1 MISTDEFLKA
11 LRVPLHGRHLDS
23 EQSEIVAYPPD
34 RPLIVVAGP
43 GTGKTTAITA
53 RALKMVFVDKYDPA
67 SIMLTTFTKRAAAE
81 LRSRVLGWG
90 YIIRNELTGLTN
102 DNQDLEY
109 LNSLDI
115 NRFITGTLDSL
126 AEEILGKYRRPDI
139 PPPVVLD
146 QFVADGILLT
156 SGLFDNGLFR
166 NEDLTAFAE
175 GHGYTRSRQTNSV
188 NVRDLTRLSRI
199 YCDRF
204 RHDVIDVSA
213 FTACGPG
220 QVAVVRVANQYLSGL
235 QIRGPNVMDFAE
247 LEHYFLERLRQGE
260 LSQFTSQL
268 KAIFVDEFQ
277 DTNVLQESIYYNI
290 ARCINGCI
298 TVVGDDDQSLY
309 RFRGGTVELFR
320 DASPRMQTALGITNE
335 PDIRYLTTNYRAP
348 HLPVVFTQDFAEC
361 DADYQPSRV
370 TGKPRVQSDES
381 VGDGL
386 PVLGIFRDNIH
397 DLARSV
403 ARLIRDLFNGSG
415 IDISWNGESVHIET
429 GADAQPGDCAF
440 LAHSV
445 REYTREFMGQPG
457 SPRFPLLLRQAL
469 LELDTPIS
477 SFNPRG
483 QLLSTVPE
491 IAQLCGLMLECIDPH
506 SITTDSISNLPPEA
520 RRVFR
525 EWRSAATDI
534 IHRNPEPNHPTTLE
548 DFVRSWQIQRSQVT
562 GIQWPSELPL
572 IDLCYHLLTWI
583 PSLQDDPERQI
594 HLEVV
599 ARAITETSMLSSNSY
614 RSRIVFSDIQHK
626 QRSVTQAIRNIFSAI
641 ALGDIEINED
651 ILETFPRTAINFLT
665 IHQSKGLEF
674 PIVIVDVGA
683 HFRTNHRLQRVFRF
697 PDVISETYLVE
708 DNTIPFG
715 GLSTASFAGW
725 RDRAFDDLIR
735 LYYVA
740 YSRAQSLLV
749 LAGLTSV
756 LPTGR
761 IPHIAMGW
769 TRTGTSTWQNNCPF
783 LRV

>member
-1 MISTDEFLKA
+1 MISVDEFLEA
-11 LRVPLHGRHLDS
+11 LRVPLHGRRLDS
-23 EQSEIVAYPPD
+23 EQRMVVNYSPD
-34 RPLIVVAGP
+34 KPLIVVAGP
-43 GTGKTTAITA
+43 GTGKTTAIIA
-53 RALKMVFVDKYDPA
+53 RALKMVFVDRYDPA
-67 SIMLTTFTKRAAAE
+67 SVMLTTFTKRAAAE
-81 LRSRVLGWG
+81 LRSRILGWG
-90 YIIRNELTGLTN
+90 YAIRNALIGIITGE
-102 DNQDLEY
+102 DDLEY
-109 LNSLDI
+109 LRSLDI

-126 AEEILGKYRRPDI
+126 AEEILGQYRRPDI

-146 QFVADGILLT
+146 QFVADGVLLT
-156 SGLFDNGLFR
+156 DGLFDNGLFR
-166 NEDLTAFAE
+166 DEDLTAFAE
-175 GHGYTRSRQTNSV
+175 NHGYTRSRTTNLVSV
-188 NVRDLTRLSRI
+188 RNLIRLSRI

-204 RHDVIDVSA
+204 RHDAIDVSA
-213 FTACGPG
+213 FAARGSEN
-220 QVAVVRVANQYLSGL
+220 AAMVRTANQYLAGL
-235 QIRGPNVMDFAE
+235 QGRGPNVMDFAE
-247 LEHYFLERLRQGE
+247 LERYFLEKLQQGE
-260 LSQFTSQL
+260 LSPFTSQL

-277 DTNVLQESIYYNI
+277 DTNILQEAIYYNI
-290 ARCINGCI
+290 AREINSRI

-320 DASPRMQTALGITNE
+320 DASPRMQAALGITNE

-348 HLPVVFTQDFAEC
+348 HLPVVFAQDFAEC

-386 PVLGIFRDNIH
+386 PVLGIFRNNID

-403 ARLIRDLFNGSG
+403 ARLFGDLFNGSG
-415 IDISWNGESVHIET
+415 INISWNGQNIHIDT
-429 GADAQPGDCAF
+429 GPDAQPGDCAF
-440 LAHSV
+440 LAYSV
-445 REYTREFMGQPG
+445 REYSREFMGQPG
-457 SPRFPLLLRQAL
+457 SPRFPLLLRREL
-469 LELDTPIS
+469 LELEPTVR

-506 SITTDSISNLPPEA
+506 STITDVIPNLPPEA

-525 EWRSAATDI
+525 EWRSAATDT
-534 IHRNPEPNHPTTLE
+534 IHRDPEPNRPTTLE

-562 GIQWPSELPL
+562 GIQWPPELPL

-583 PSLQDDPERQI
+583 PSLQDNPERQI

-641 ALGDIEINED
+641 AIGDIEINED
-651 ILETFPRTAINFLT
+651 ILETFPRTAVNFLT
-665 IHQSKGLEF
+665 IHQAKGLEF

-697 PDVISETYLVE
+697 PDAISETYLIE

-715 GLSTASFAGW
+715 GLSTASFAEW
-725 RDRAFDDLIR
+725 RDRAFDDLTR

-749 LAGLTSV
+749 LVGLTSI

-761 IPHIAMGW
+761 IPHVAMGW
-769 TRTGTSTWQNNCPF
+769 TRTGTSTWRSNCPF
-783 LRV
+783 LGI

>member
-1 MISTDEFLKA
+1 MISLDEFLEA
-11 LRVPLHGRHLDS
+11 LKLPLQGRYLDQ
-23 EQSEIVAYPPD
+23 EQREVVAYPPD

-43 GTGKTTAITA
+43 GTGKTTAIAA
-53 RALKMVFVDKYDPA
+53 RALKMVFVDRFDPA

-90 YIIRNELTGLTN
+90 YAVRDEFSRLIRDE
-102 DNQDLEY
+102 QDLEY
-109 LNSLDI
+109 LSSLDV

-126 AEEILGKYRRPDI
+126 TEEILGKHRRPDI

-204 RHDVIDVSA
+204 RHDVMDVSA
-213 FTACGPG
+213 FSACGPG
-220 QVAVVRVANQYLSGL
+220 QAAVVRVANQYLSGL

-247 LEHYFLERLRQGE
+247 LEHYFLERLQQGE

-277 DTNVLQESIYYNI
+277 DTNVLQESIYHNI

-320 DASPRMQTALGITNE
+320 DASPRMQTALGIASA
-335 PDIRYLTTNYRAP
+335 PDIRYLTTNYRSP
-348 HLPVVFTQDFAEC
+348 NLPVVFTQDFAEC

-370 TGKPRVQSDES
+370 TGKPRVRSDGS
-381 VGDGL
+381 VGNGL
-386 PVLGIFRDNIH
+386 PVLGIFRENIH

-403 ARLIRDLFNGSG
+403 ARLIGDLFNGSG
-415 IDISWNGESVHIET
+415 IDISWNGENVHIVT
-429 GADAQPGDCAF
+429 GPDAQPGDCAF
-440 LAHSV
+440 LAHSI
-445 REYTREFMGQPG
+445 REYTREFMGQPRTR
-457 SPRFPLLLRQAL
+457 RFPLLVRQAL
-469 LELDTPIS
+469 LELETPIR

-491 IAQLCGLMLECIDPH
+491 IAQLCGLMLTCIDPD
-506 SITTDSISNLPPEA
+506 STITDSIPNLPPEA
-520 RRVFR
+520 RRIFNG
-525 EWRSAATDI
+525 WRTAASDI
-534 IHRNPEPNHPTTLE
+534 VNANPGPNHPTTLG
-548 DFVRSWQIQRSQVT
+548 DFVQSWQTQQSQVS
-562 GIQWPSELPL
+562 GVQWPSELPL

-583 PSLQDDPERQI
+583 TPLQDDPECQI

-599 ARAITETSMLSSNSY
+599 ARAITVTSTLNSY
-614 RSRIVFSDIQHK
+614 RSRVIFDDIEHK
-626 QRSVTQAIRNIFSAI
+626 RRSVIQAIRNIFTAI

-651 ILETFPRTAINFLT
+651 ILETFPKTAVNFLT
-665 IHQSKGLEF
+665 VHQSKGLEF

-683 HFRTNHRLQRVFRF
+683 HFSRNHPRQRTFRF
-697 PDVISETYLVE
+697 PEDISETYLVE

-715 GLSTASFAGW
+715 GLSSASFAGW
-725 RDRAFDDLIR
+725 RDRAFDDLTR

-761 IPHIAMGW
+761 VPHVAMGW
-769 TRTGTSTWQNNCPF
+769 TRTGTSTWRTSCPF